1 MGEPNMKGSTGL
13 LELGVSWQAQKAWTF
28 DANLR
33 GMAGKHER
41 VTGMVTEIK
50 FRSFFLSI
58 ARQLLFPEKTSRF

>member
-33 GMAGKHER
+33 GMAGKHEG
-41 VTGMVTEIK
+41 VTSMVTEK
-50 FRSFFLSI
+50 YAF
-58 ARQLLFPEKTSRF
+58 

>member
-41 VTGMVTEIK
+41 VTGMVRINMPFK
-50 FRSFFLSI
+50 GV
-58 ARQLLFPEKTSRF
+58 SRFSFLLAET